1 MDTRLIEHI
10 LKIAEEKSITKAAEK
25 LYLTQSAL
33 NQQLLHLEHELGTPL
48 FKRSKTN
55 WGPTRAG
62 EIYLEGARKM
72 LRVKQ
77 NTYSQISDLTHGY
90 TGTIRV
96 GMTPVRGPDMFIHV
110 YPAFHE
116 QYPNLVVVP
125 YELNVFQMQKLVTAG
140 DLDLGFMTL
149 FESQRDDNEYQNL
162 YEEEIL
168 IAVPEAW
175 NLEGAVMEAGKRR
188 PRLPLLALKD
198 RPMILLR
205 KQTTMRPVLDRLFR
219 ARQVV
224 PQILF
229 DTANPA
235 TILEMVRA
243 GICCGIVA
251 ESTAQGFE
259 QGIRYYS
266 FEKPLRW
273 NVAVSYPKG
282 AFLNQAEKLFIQ
294 QAREYWMQKAKVQ
307 SAEKK

>member
-1 MDTRLIEHI
+1 H
-10 LKIAEEKSITKAAEK
+10 
-25 LYLTQSAL
+25 QSAL

-62 EIYLEGARKM
+62 EIYLEGAREM

-188 PRLPLLALKD
+188 PRLPILALKD

-282 AFLNQAEKLFIQ
+282 AFLNQAENLFIQ
-294 QAREYWMQKAKVQ
+294 QARKYWMQKAKVQ
-307 SAEKK
+307 SAEQK

>member
-62 EIYLEGARKM
+62 EIYLEGAREM

-188 PRLPLLALKD
+188 PRLPILALND

-282 AFLNQAEKLFIQ
+282 AFLNQAENLFIQ

-307 SAEKK
+307 SAEQK

>member
-62 EIYLEGARKM
+62 EIYLEGAREM

-188 PRLPLLALKD
+188 PRLPILALKD

>member
-33 NQQLLHLEHELGTPL
+33 NQQLLHLEHELGTTL
-48 FKRSKTN
+48 FNRSKTN
-55 WGPTRAG
+55 WGPTKAG
-62 EIYLEGARKM
+62 EIYLEGAREM

-77 NTYSQISDLTHGY
+77 QTYSRISDLTNGY
-90 TGTIRV
+90 KGTIRV

-110 YPAFHE
+110 YPAFHKE
-116 QYPNLVVVP
+116 YPNIEVIP
-125 YELNVFQMQKLVTAG
+125 YEMNVFQMQKLVSIG

-162 YEEEIL
+162 YREEIL
-168 IAVPEAW
+168 IAAPESW
-175 NLEGAVMEAGKRR
+175 DFGDQVIRKEGCRQA
-188 PRLPLLALKD
+188 LPLQALKD

-205 KQTTMRPVLDRLFR
+205 KKTTMRPILDKLFR
-219 ARQVV
+219 TRKVV

-243 GICCGIVA
+243 EICCGIIA
-251 ESTAQGFE
+251 ESTVCGFD

-266 FEKPLRW
+266 LDKPLHW
-273 NVAVSYPKG
+273 NVAASYAKGSFVSRATQCFIDYAKKYW
-282 AFLNQAEKLFIQ
+282 LEKT
-294 QAREYWMQKAKVQ
+294 K
-307 SAEKK
+307 EK

>member
-62 EIYLEGARKM
+62 EIYLEGAREM

-205 KQTTMRPVLDRLFR
+205 EQTTMRPVLDRLFR

-282 AFLNQAEKLFIQ
+282 AFLNQAENLFIQ

-307 SAEKK
+307 SKSEK

>member
-10 LKIAEEKSITKAAEK
+10 LKIAEEKSITNAAEK

-62 EIYLEGARKM
+62 EIYLEGAREM

-96 GMTPVRGPDMFIHV
+96 GMTPVRGPDMFIHE

-188 PRLPLLALKD
+188 PRLPILALKD

-282 AFLNQAEKLFIQ
+282 AFLNQAENLFIQ

-307 SAEKK
+307 SAEQK

>member
-62 EIYLEGARKM
+62 EIYLEGAREM

-162 YEEEIL
+162 YEEEIF

-259 QGIRYYS
+259 QRIRYYS

-282 AFLNQAEKLFIQ
+282 AFLNQAENLFIQ

-307 SAEKK
+307 SKSEK

>member
-62 EIYLEGARKM
+62 EIYLEGAREM

>member
-10 LKIAEEKSITKAAEK
+10 LKIAEKKSITKAAEK

-62 EIYLEGARKM
+62 EIYLEGAREM

-188 PRLPLLALKD
+188 PRLPPLALKD

-282 AFLNQAEKLFIQ
+282 AFLNQAENLFIQ

-307 SAEKK
+307 SKSEK

>member
-62 EIYLEGARKM
+62 EIYLEGAREM

-282 AFLNQAEKLFIQ
+282 AFLNQAENLFIQ

-307 SAEKK
+307 SKSEK

>member
-62 EIYLEGARKM
+62 EIYLEGAREM

-188 PRLPLLALKD
+188 PQLPLLTLKD

-282 AFLNQAEKLFIQ
+282 AFLNQAENLFIQ
-294 QAREYWMQKAKVQ
+294 QARKYWMQKAKVQ
-307 SAEKK
+307 SAEQK

>member
-62 EIYLEGARKM
+62 EIYLEGAREM

-188 PRLPLLALKD
+188 ARLPLPALKD

-273 NVAVSYPKG
+273 NVAVSYPRG
-282 AFLNQAEKLFIQ
+282 AFLNQAENLFIA
-294 QAREYWMQKAKVQ
+294 QAREYWMQKAKAKVQ
-307 SAEKK
+307 STE

>member
-62 EIYLEGARKM
+62 EIYLEGAREM

-282 AFLNQAEKLFIQ
+282 AFLNQAENLFIQ
-294 QAREYWMQKAKVQ
+294 QAREYWMQKSKVQ

>member
-1 MDTRLIEHI
+1 MDTRLIKHI

-62 EIYLEGARKM
+62 EIYLEGAREM

-282 AFLNQAEKLFIQ
+282 AFLNQAENLFIQ
-294 QAREYWMQKAKVQ
+294 QAREYWMQKSKVQ

>member
-1 MDTRLIEHI
+1 
-10 LKIAEEKSITKAAEK
+10 
-25 LYLTQSAL
+25 
-33 NQQLLHLEHELGTPL
+33 
-48 FKRSKTN
+48 
-55 WGPTRAG
+55 
-62 EIYLEGARKM
+62 
-72 LRVKQ
+72 
-77 NTYSQISDLTHGY
+77 
-90 TGTIRV
+90 
-96 GMTPVRGPDMFIHV
+96 
-110 YPAFHE
+110 
-116 QYPNLVVVP
+116 
-125 YELNVFQMQKLVTAG
+125 
-140 DLDLGFMTL
+140 MTL

-307 SAEKK
+307 SAEQK

>member
-25 LYLTQSAL
+25 LFLTQSAL
-33 NQQLLHLEHELGTPL
+33 NQQLLHLEQELGTPL

-62 EIYLEGARKM
+62 EIYLEGAREM

-77 NTYSQISDLTHGY
+77 NTYSRISDLTHGH

-96 GMTPVRGPDMFIHV
+96 GMTPVRGPEMFIHV
-110 YPAFHE
+110 YPAFHRE
-116 QYPNLVVVP
+116 YPNLVVVP

-140 DLDLGFMTL
+140 ELDLGFMTL
-149 FESQRDDNEYQNL
+149 FESQRDDNEYEDL

-168 IAVPEAW
+168 IAVPESW
-175 NLEGAVMEAGKRR
+175 ELEGIEQTEAEHR
-188 PRLPLLALKD
+188 PRLPLQALKG
-198 RPMILLR
+198 RPIILLR
-205 KQTTMRPVLDRLFR
+205 KQTTMRPVLDKLFR
-219 ARQVV
+219 ARQLV

-243 GICCGIVA
+243 GISCGIVA
-251 ESTAQGFE
+251 ESTTRGFQE
-259 QGIRYYS
+259 GIRYYS

-273 NVAVSYPKG
+273 NVAVCYPKG
-282 AFLNQAEKLFIQ
+282 AFLNQAEKLFVA
-294 QAREYWMQKAKVQ
+294 QAREYWGRK
-307 SAEKK
+307 E

>member
-62 EIYLEGARKM
+62 EIYLEGAREM
-72 LRVKQ
+72 LRVKP

-282 AFLNQAEKLFIQ
+282 AILNQAENLFIQ

-307 SAEKK
+307 SAEQK

>member
-10 LKIAEEKSITKAAEK
+10 LKISEEKSITKAAEK

-62 EIYLEGARKM
+62 EIYLEGAREM

-282 AFLNQAEKLFIQ
+282 AFLNQAENLFIQ

-307 SAEKK
+307 SKSEK

>member
-62 EIYLEGARKM
+62 EIYLEGAREM

-116 QYPNLVVVP
+116 QYPNLVMVP

>member
-62 EIYLEGARKM
+62 EIYLEGAREM

-282 AFLNQAEKLFIQ
+282 AFLNQAENLFIQ

-307 SAEKK
+307 STSEK

>member
-62 EIYLEGARKM
+62 EIYLEGAREM

-175 NLEGAVMEAGKRR
+175 NLERAVMEAGKRR

-282 AFLNQAEKLFIQ
+282 AFLNQAENLFIQ

-307 SAEKK
+307 SKSEK

>member
-48 FKRSKTN
+48 FKRSKVN

-62 EIYLEGARKM
+62 EIYLEGAREM

-282 AFLNQAEKLFIQ
+282 AFLNQAENLFIQ

-307 SAEKK
+307 SKSEK

>member
-25 LYLTQSAL
+25 LFLTQSAL
-33 NQQLLHLEHELGTPL
+33 NQQLLHLEQELGTPL

-62 EIYLEGARKM
+62 EIYLEGAREM

-77 NTYSQISDLTHGY
+77 NTYSRISDLTHGH

-96 GMTPVRGPDMFIHV
+96 GMTPVRGPEMFIHV
-110 YPAFHE
+110 YPAFHRE
-116 QYPNLVVVP
+116 YPNLVVVP

-140 DLDLGFMTL
+140 ELDLGFMTL
-149 FESQRDDNEYQNL
+149 FESQRDDNEYEDL

-168 IAVPEAW
+168 IAVPESW
-175 NLEGAVMEAGKRR
+175 ELEGAVQTEEGQR
-188 PRLPLLALKD
+188 PRLPLQALKE

-205 KQTTMRPVLDRLFR
+205 KQTTMRPVLDKLFR
-219 ARQVV
+219 ARQLV

-243 GICCGIVA
+243 GISCGIVA
-251 ESTAQGFE
+251 ESTTRGFQE
-259 QGIRYYS
+259 GIRYYS

-273 NVAVSYPKG
+273 NVAVCYPKG
-282 AFLNQAEKLFIQ
+282 AFLNQAEKLFIA
-294 QAREYWMQKAKVQ
+294 QAKEYWG
-307 SAEKK
+307 KKE

>member
-62 EIYLEGARKM
+62 EIYLEGAREM

-175 NLEGAVMEAGKRR
+175 NLEG
-188 PRLPLLALKD
+188 P
-198 RPMILLR
+198 
-205 KQTTMRPVLDRLFR
+205 
-219 ARQVV
+219 
-224 PQILF
+224 
-229 DTANPA
+229 
-235 TILEMVRA
+235 
-243 GICCGIVA
+243 
-251 ESTAQGFE
+251 
-259 QGIRYYS
+259 
-266 FEKPLRW
+266 
-273 NVAVSYPKG
+273 
-282 AFLNQAEKLFIQ
+282 
-294 QAREYWMQKAKVQ
+294 
-307 SAEKK
+307 

>member
-62 EIYLEGARKM
+62 EIYLEGAREM

-251 ESTAQGFE
+251 
-259 QGIRYYS
+259 
-266 FEKPLRW
+266 
-273 NVAVSYPKG
+273 
-282 AFLNQAEKLFIQ
+282 
-294 QAREYWMQKAKVQ
+294 
-307 SAEKK
+307 

>member
-48 FKRSKTN
+48 FKRSKAN

-62 EIYLEGARKM
+62 EIYLEGAREM

>member
-62 EIYLEGARKM
+62 EIYLEGAREM

-282 AFLNQAEKLFIQ
+282 AFLNQAENLFIQ
-294 QAREYWMQKAKVQ
+294 QARECWMQKAKVQ
-307 SAEKK
+307 SKSEK

>member
-33 NQQLLHLEHELGTPL
+33 NQHLLHLEHELGTPL

-62 EIYLEGARKM
+62 EIYLEGAREM

-282 AFLNQAEKLFIQ
+282 AFLNQAENLFIQ

-307 SAEKK
+307 SKSEK

>member
-55 WGPTRAG
+55 WGPTQAG
-62 EIYLEGARKM
+62 EIYLEGAREM

-282 AFLNQAEKLFIQ
+282 AFLNQAENLFIQ

-307 SAEKK
+307 SKSEK

>member
-25 LYLTQSAL
+25 LFLTQSAL

-48 FKRSKTN
+48 FKRSKVN

-62 EIYLEGARKM
+62 EIYLEGAREM

-110 YPAFHE
+110 YPAFHKE
-116 QYPNLVVVP
+116 YPNLVVVP

-149 FESQRDDNEYQNL
+149 FGSQRDDNEYEDL
-162 YEEEIL
+162 YEEDIL
-168 IAVPEAW
+168 IAVPEDW
-175 NLEGAVMEAGKRR
+175 KLEGELPAAEGQR

-219 ARQVV
+219 ARQMV
-224 PQILF
+224 PRILF
-229 DTANPA
+229 ATANPA

-251 ESTAQGFE
+251 ESTTRGFE
-259 QGIRYYS
+259 QGIRYYA
-266 FEKPLRW
+266 FEKPLHW

-294 QAREYWMQKAKVQ
+294 QAREYWIRKAKAKVQ
-307 SAEKK
+307 SKE

>member
-55 WGPTRAG
+55 WGPTKAG
-62 EIYLEGARKM
+62 EIYLEGAREM
-72 LRVKQ
+72 LQVKRQ
-77 NTYSQISDLTHGY
+77 TYSRISDLTHGY

-235 TILEMVRA
+235 TFLEMGRA

-282 AFLNQAEKLFIQ
+282 AFLNQAENLFIQ

-307 SAEKK
+307 SAEQK

>member
-25 LYLTQSAL
+25 LFLTQSAL

-62 EIYLEGARKM
+62 EIYLEGAREM

-77 NTYSQISDLTHGY
+77 NTYSRISDLTHGH

-96 GMTPVRGPDMFIHV
+96 GMTPVRGPEMFIHV
-110 YPAFHE
+110 YPAFHRE
-116 QYPNLVVVP
+116 YPNLVVVP

-140 DLDLGFMTL
+140 ELDLGFMTL
-149 FESQRDDNEYQNL
+149 FESQRDDNEYEDL

-168 IAVPEAW
+168 IAVPESW
-175 NLEGAVMEAGKRR
+175 KLEGTEQTEGEQW
-188 PRLPLLALKD
+188 PRLPLQALKG

-205 KQTTMRPVLDRLFR
+205 KQTTMRPVLDKLFR
-219 ARQVV
+219 ARQLV

-243 GICCGIVA
+243 GISCGIVA
-251 ESTAQGFE
+251 ESTTREFQK
-259 QGIRYYS
+259 GIRYYS

-273 NVAVSYPKG
+273 NVAVCYPKG
-282 AFLNQAEKLFIQ
+282 AFLNQAEKLFIAQ
-294 QAREYWMQKAKVQ
+294 TKEYWG
-307 SAEKK
+307 KKE

>member
-25 LYLTQSAL
+25 LFLTQSAL
-33 NQQLLHLEHELGTPL
+33 NQQLLHLEQELGTPL

-62 EIYLEGARKM
+62 EIYLEGAREM

-77 NTYSQISDLTHGY
+77 NTYSQISDLTHGH

-96 GMTPVRGPDMFIHV
+96 GMTPVREPEMFIHV
-110 YPAFHE
+110 YPAFHRE
-116 QYPNLVVVP
+116 YPNLVVVP

-140 DLDLGFMTL
+140 ELDLGFMTL
-149 FESQRDDNEYQNL
+149 FESQRDDNEYEDL

-168 IAVPEAW
+168 IAVPESW
-175 NLEGAVMEAGKRR
+175 ELEGTEQIEGEQR
-188 PRLPLLALKD
+188 PRLPLQALKGC
-198 RPMILLR
+198 PIILLR
-205 KQTTMRPVLDRLFR
+205 KQTTMRPVLDKLFR
-219 ARQVV
+219 ARQLV

-243 GICCGIVA
+243 GISCGIVA
-251 ESTAQGFE
+251 ESTTRGFQE
-259 QGIRYYS
+259 GIRYYS

-273 NVAVSYPKG
+273 NVAVCYPKG
-282 AFLNQAEKLFIQ
+282 AFLNQAEKLFVA
-294 QAREYWMQKAKVQ
+294 QAREYWGRK
-307 SAEKK
+307 E

>member
-55 WGPTRAG
+55 WGPTKAG
-62 EIYLEGARKM
+62 EIYLEGAREM
-72 LRVKQ
+72 LQVKRQ
-77 NTYSQISDLTHGY
+77 TYSRISDLTHGY

-282 AFLNQAEKLFIQ
+282 AFLNQAENLFIQ

-307 SAEKK
+307 SAEQK

>member
-25 LYLTQSAL
+25 LFLTQSAL
-33 NQQLLHLEHELGTPL
+33 NQQLLHLEQELGTPL

-62 EIYLEGARKM
+62 EIYLEGAREM

-77 NTYSQISDLTHGY
+77 NTYSRISDLTHGH

-96 GMTPVRGPDMFIHV
+96 GMTPVRGPEMFIHV
-110 YPAFHE
+110 YPAFHRE
-116 QYPNLVVVP
+116 YPNLVVVP

-140 DLDLGFMTL
+140 ELDLGFMTL
-149 FESQRDDNEYQNL
+149 FESQRDDNEYEDL

-168 IAVPEAW
+168 IAVPESW
-175 NLEGAVMEAGKRR
+175 KLEGTEQTEGEQR
-188 PRLPLLALKD
+188 PRLPLQALKN

-205 KQTTMRPVLDRLFR
+205 KQTTMRPVLDKLFR
-219 ARQVV
+219 ARQLV

-243 GICCGIVA
+243 GISCGIVA
-251 ESTAQGFE
+251 ESTTREFQK
-259 QGIRYYS
+259 GIRYYS

-273 NVAVSYPKG
+273 NVAVCYPKG
-282 AFLNQAEKLFIQ
+282 AFLNQAEKLFIA
-294 QAREYWMQKAKVQ
+294 QAKEYWG
-307 SAEKK
+307 KKE

>member
-62 EIYLEGARKM
+62 EIYLEGAREM

-188 PRLPLLALKD
+188 PRLPILALKD

-282 AFLNQAEKLFIQ
+282 AFLNQAENLFLK
-294 QAREYWMQKAKVQ
+294 QARAYWMQTAKVQ
-307 SAEKK
+307 SKREK